1 MEPND
6 LLGAAAG
13 TLTTVSF
20 VPQVLKTWRSRS
32 TGDISFG
39 MFLLFSL
46 GVALWLA
53 YGMAIH
59 SRPVILSNLITLI
72 LSLSIVL
79 MKLWFDRCRK

>member
-79 MKLWFDRCRK
+79 MKLWFDRGR